1 MSAPASLAASRE
13 SLAEGRAGTPVEQYK
28 RYSADLTRLSEGDI
42 LTQGSNGSGSSSGSH
57 KGMPRG
63 STSSKCIISVQVVLR
78 LPTYKVYIFIYIHV
92 YNNASCNSLKTVS
105 SICTHTITASK
116 YLCNRLYGICIQVYR
131 NVWILIKKF
140 TTVYSDKDHL

>member
-57 KGMPRG
+57 KGTPRV
-63 STSSKCIISVQVVLR
+63 CVVKTYNLR
-78 LPTYKVYIFIYIHV
+78 PGCTQITYI
-92 YNNASCNSLKTVS
+92 
-105 SICTHTITASK
+105 
-116 YLCNRLYGICIQVYR
+116 
-131 NVWILIKKF
+131 
-140 TTVYSDKDHL
+140 

>member
-57 KGMPRG
+57 KGKPRG
-63 STSSKCIISVQVVLR
+63 SVSSKRIISVQVVLR
-78 LPTYKVYIFIYIHV
+78 LPTYKVYIYIFM
-92 YNNASCNSLKTVS
+92 Y
-105 SICTHTITASK
+105 TIM
-116 YLCNRLYGICIQVYR
+116 LRVIV
-131 NVWILIKKF
+131 
-140 TTVYSDKDHL
+140 